1 MEDKATL
8 KDLDQWIE
16 QLNECKQLTETQVK
30 TLCDKAKEILAKESN
45 VQEVKCPVTVCGDVH
60 GQFHDLMELFR
71 IGGRSPDTNYLFMGD
86 YVDRGYYSV
95 ETVTLLVALKV
106 RYRERITI
114 LRGNHESRQITQV
127 YGFYD
132 ECLRKYGNPNV
143 WKYFTD
149 LFDYLPLTALVDG
162 QIFCLHGGLSPS
174 IDTLDH
180 IRALD
185 RLQEVP
191 HEGPMC
197 DLLWSD
203 PDDRGGWGI
212 SPRGAGYTF
221 GQDISELFNHSNGL
235 TLVSRAHQL
244 VMEGYNWCH
253 DRNVVTIFSAP
264 NYCYRC
270 GNQAALMELDDSLK
284 FSFEFRAADKNI
296 VVDRTFEDA
305 DKPTA
310 PIPNPKCRP
319 VSGQGLAGATQSRR
333 SDCTSLHGDRE
344 QADREQTLEDI
355 KYGDV
360 WILCVDPFRDGCG
373 LTRDIDDISHVV
385 NYTSPWNIEEYVH
398 RLNRTSRAD
407 RSVVFLKFF
416 SRSDWAVASDLIKI
430 LKEVVQE
437 VPDEIHQMA
446 DRLTPSAE
454 KKVPLVDGMTA
465 VVVDEHLQ
473 PWATTER
480 QQQRIGAG
488 NAGLKTLELPERNE

>member
-1 MEDKATL
+1 MSRGPGMMGYFGHSLGQEQTIVLPAQGMIEFRDALVQLIEEYGEGDIEDRRGGGEEPPELPEGTSFRVDNKRFYFDVGSNRYGIFL
-8 KDLDQWIE
+8 
-16 QLNECKQLTETQVK
+16 
-30 TLCDKAKEILAKESN
+30 KAKEILTKESN
-45 VQEVKCPVTVCGDVH
+45 VQEVRCPVTVCGDVH

-71 IGGRSPDTNYLFMGD
+71 IGGKSPDTNYLFMGD

-106 RYRERITI
+106 RYPERITI

-132 ECLRKYGNPNV
+132 ECLRKYGNANV

-221 GQDISELFNHSNGL
+221 GQDISETFNHANGL

-270 GNQAALMELDDSLK
+270 GNQAAIMELDDTLK
-284 FSFEFRAADKNI
+284 YSFLQFDPAPRRGEPHVTR
-296 VVDRTFEDA
+296 RTPD
-305 DKPTA
+305 
-310 PIPNPKCRP
+310 
-319 VSGQGLAGATQSRR
+319 
-333 SDCTSLHGDRE
+333 
-344 QADREQTLEDI
+344 
-355 KYGDV
+355 Y
-360 WILCVDPFRDGCG
+360 
-373 LTRDIDDISHVV
+373 
-385 NYTSPWNIEEYVH
+385 
-398 RLNRTSRAD
+398 
-407 RSVVFLKFF
+407 FL
-416 SRSDWAVASDLIKI
+416 
-430 LKEVVQE
+430 
-437 VPDEIHQMA
+437 
-446 DRLTPSAE
+446 
-454 KKVPLVDGMTA
+454 
-465 VVVDEHLQ
+465 
-473 PWATTER
+473 
-480 QQQRIGAG
+480 
-488 NAGLKTLELPERNE
+488 

>member
-1 MEDKATL
+1 MESQNKSSEPNETEDNENQIRIACNQERYFRFIAHLANGREVNLVTVEHTTLKGKLRTVDAKMENIVVEQLVTPYSLVDKAMIRTNDL
-8 KDLDQWIE
+8 VSLHVSNVSPELLNIYKNFNTQLEIMDDKASSKELDQWIE
-16 QLNECKQLTETQVK
+16 QLNDCKQLTENQVK

-95 ETVTLLVALKV
+95 ETVTLLVALK
-106 RYRERITI
+106 
-114 LRGNHESRQITQV
+114 
-127 YGFYD
+127 
-132 ECLRKYGNPNV
+132 YGNANV
-143 WKYFTD
+143 WKFFTD

-221 GQDISELFNHSNGL
+221 GQDISETFNHSNGL

-270 GNQAALMELDDSLK
+270 GNQAAIMELDDALK
-284 FSFEFRAADKNI
+284 YSFLQFDPAPRRGEPHVTR
-296 VVDRTFEDA
+296 RTPD
-305 DKPTA
+305 
-310 PIPNPKCRP
+310 
-319 VSGQGLAGATQSRR
+319 
-333 SDCTSLHGDRE
+333 
-344 QADREQTLEDI
+344 
-355 KYGDV
+355 Y
-360 WILCVDPFRDGCG
+360 
-373 LTRDIDDISHVV
+373 
-385 NYTSPWNIEEYVH
+385 
-398 RLNRTSRAD
+398 
-407 RSVVFLKFF
+407 FL
-416 SRSDWAVASDLIKI
+416 
-430 LKEVVQE
+430 
-437 VPDEIHQMA
+437 
-446 DRLTPSAE
+446 
-454 KKVPLVDGMTA
+454 
-465 VVVDEHLQ
+465 
-473 PWATTER
+473 
-480 QQQRIGAG
+480 
-488 NAGLKTLELPERNE
+488 

>member
-1 MEDKATL
+1 MNAEEKNQL
-8 KDLDQWIE
+8 KELDTWVE
-16 QLNECKQLTETQVK
+16 QLMDCKQLSENQVK
-30 TLCDKAKEILAKESN
+30 TLCEKAKEILSKESN
-45 VQEVKCPVTVCGDVH
+45 VQEVKCPITVCGDVH

-71 IGGRSPDTNYLFMGD
+71 IGGCSPDTNYLFMGD

-95 ETVTLLVALKV
+95 ETVTLLVTLRV
-106 RYRERITI
+106 RFKERITL

-132 ECLRKYGNPNV
+132 ECLRKYGNANV

-221 GQDISELFNHSNGL
+221 GQDISETFNHSNGL
-235 TLVSRAHQL
+235 TLVARAHQL
-244 VMEGYNWCH
+244 VMEGYNWSH

-270 GNQAALMELDDSLK
+270 GNQAAIMELDDALK
-284 FSFEFRAADKNI
+284 YSFLQFDPAPRRGEPHVTR
-296 VVDRTFEDA
+296 RTPD
-305 DKPTA
+305 
-310 PIPNPKCRP
+310 
-319 VSGQGLAGATQSRR
+319 
-333 SDCTSLHGDRE
+333 
-344 QADREQTLEDI
+344 
-355 KYGDV
+355 Y
-360 WILCVDPFRDGCG
+360 
-373 LTRDIDDISHVV
+373 
-385 NYTSPWNIEEYVH
+385 
-398 RLNRTSRAD
+398 
-407 RSVVFLKFF
+407 FL
-416 SRSDWAVASDLIKI
+416 
-430 LKEVVQE
+430 
-437 VPDEIHQMA
+437 
-446 DRLTPSAE
+446 
-454 KKVPLVDGMTA
+454 
-465 VVVDEHLQ
+465 
-473 PWATTER
+473 
-480 QQQRIGAG
+480 
-488 NAGLKTLELPERNE
+488 